1 MYVKDSQITVCHMEV
16 VIEFTLGKIS
26 VIHDVNT
33 SYHCTI
39 SIQICSKSAK
49 LTHYHVSGV
58 NGALLQAMA
67 VKLAMQTN
75 SHVDPLNFVD
85 SLLCKIAPFEDQYQ
99 TGSQSSQQGESCDS
113 QM

>member
-1 MYVKDSQITVCHMEV
+1 MLKIAKSQYVMAV
-16 VIEFTLGKIS
+16 VMKIRLLVKIS
-26 VIHDVNT
+26 AIHYVHT
-33 SYHCTI
+33 SYHCTL
-39 SIQICSKSAK
+39 SIQICSESAK

-75 SHVDPLNFVD
+75 SVVDPLSFVD
-85 SLLCKIAPFEDQYQ
+85 SLLGKISPFEDQYLI
-99 TGSQSSQQGESCDS
+99 GSQSSQQGESCDS